1 MIKCL
6 HTHIC
11 IHMTI
16 VSAPAVLVY
25 TCHHQW
31 LWHMSLI
38 IRWDWIHLQQTPNG
52 KHINTT
58 ILLLQPWPSS
68 ILHSKASKHPLISV
82 VVVVGRKKFTS
93 LLRYID
99 QRTAGPGISMMAP
112 QLPTIVSDKCNISC
126 ATPVLV
132 YMHHC
137 LVPVINLEM

>member
-1 MIKCL
+1 MYICECEVIKCL

-68 ILHSKASKHPLISV
+68 IFHSLH
-82 VVVVGRKKFTS
+82 
-93 LLRYID
+93 
-99 QRTAGPGISMMAP
+99 Q
-112 QLPTIVSDKCNISC
+112 NI
-126 ATPVLV
+126 
-132 YMHHC
+132 
-137 LVPVINLEM
+137 N